1 MTTLTSQQIADAA
14 QAAREQILQS
24 IDMVVNPAIQ
34 GLGVSP
40 GDVSTDQVTEIVDAI
55 FGE

>member
-14 QAAREQILQS
+14 HAARERILQS
-24 IDMVVNPAIQ
+24 IDMYVNPAIQ

-40 GDVSTDQVTEIVDAI
+40 GDISTVQYTEIVDAI

>member
-14 QAAREQILQS
+14 QAARERILQS
-24 IDMVVNPAIQ
+24 IDTFVNPAIE
-34 GLGVSP
+34 GVGASP
-40 GDVSTDQVTEIVDAI
+40 IDVSDEQYNEIIDAI